1 MHVGEE
7 GRENNSVGRK
17 HQIKKKLEYKREKNR
32 IHDHFW
38 TLVKSK

>member
-7 GRENNSVGRK
+7 GRVLENNNNSVGRK

-32 IHDHFW
+32 IHDHF
-38 TLVKSK
+38 